1 MKKNLWTINRN
12 NHFQYFLWKLILFS
26 IFIFIFDSIIGSMLN
41 YFYFSQ
47 ESGDQSRTTYSI
59 QKTTA
64 DIIILGSS
72 RASHHY
78 NPAIFENKLNLS
90 AYNAGRDG
98 NFIFYHFAVLNGVL
112 NRYTPKIVILDL
124 NRAELQEDHESYDRI
139 ATLLPYYKNHPEIRS
154 IIEHKGAYENI
165 KLISNIYPFNSLIL
179 TIAIGN
185 LELNKRR
192 NADYLGYLPINKT
205 YDGPL
210 KTETISTRPKLDS
223 LKVEVYKS
231 IIYECNKKGVKLIII
246 CSPYFM
252 QFSTEDISLLVA
264 EEIAKQ
270 NGVEFY
276 DFSDNQIFLNNK
288 KLFADNAHLND
299 NGATILSNLVSDSII
314 NSELYAKPAN

>member
-12 NHFQYFLWKLILFS
+12 NHFQYFLWKLLLFS

-47 ESGDQSRTTYSI
+47 ESGDQFRTTYSI

-78 NPAIFENKLNLS
+78 NPAIFEKKLNLS
-90 AYNAGRDG
+90 VYNAGRDG

-124 NRAELQEDHESYDRI
+124 HRAALEEDQESYDRI
-139 ATLLPYYKNHPEIRS
+139 ATLLPYYKKHPEIRS
-154 IIEHKGAYENI
+154 IIEHKGSYENI

-179 TIAIGN
+179 AIVIGN

-192 NADYLGYLPINKT
+192 NADYLGYLPINKI

-210 KTETISTRPKLDS
+210 KTETISTKSKLDS
-223 LKVEVYKS
+223 LKVEIYKS

-246 CSPYFM
+246 CSPYFI
-252 QFSTEDISLLVA
+252 QFSSEDESLLVA

-270 NGVEFY
+270 NGVKFY
-276 DFSDNQIFLNNK
+276 NFSDNQIFLSNK
-288 KLFADNAHLND
+288 KLFADNAHLNN

-314 NSELYAKPAN
+314 NSELYAKPSD

>member
-1 MKKNLWTINRN
+1 
-12 NHFQYFLWKLILFS
+12 
-26 IFIFIFDSIIGSMLN
+26 MLN
-41 YFYFSQ
+41 YFYFNQ
-47 ESGDQSRTTYSI
+47 ESGDQFRTTYSI

-64 DIIILGSS
+64 EIIILGSS

-78 NPAIFENKLNLS
+78 NSAIFENKLNLS

-124 NRAELQEDHESYDRI
+124 NRAELLEDQESYDRI
-139 ATLLPYYKNHPEIRS
+139 ATLLPYYKKHPEIRS
-154 IIEHKGAYENI
+154 IIEHKGFYENI

-185 LELNKRR
+185 LELNKKR
-192 NADYLGYLPINKT
+192 NADYLGYLPINRT

-210 KTETISTRPKLDS
+210 KTETISTIDKLDS
-223 LKVEVYKS
+223 LKVKIYKS
-231 IIYECNKKGVKLIII
+231 IIYECKKKGVKLVVI
-246 CSPYFM
+246 CSPYYI
-252 QFSTEDISLLVA
+252 QFPTEDISLLLA

-276 DFSDNQIFLNNK
+276 NFSDNPIFLSNK

-299 NGATILSNLVSDSII
+299 HGATVFSNLVSDSIL
-314 NSELYAKPAN
+314 NSELFAKPAN